1 MLVEHV
7 VEHVSAHKSRVPEKF
22 LPEHI
27 TDYLVEKK
35 YSYNHR
41 DRLLSA
47 SQFTRVFDQATKSNS
62 EFFTIL
68 SRENTIGQP
77 RLGIVVA
84 KRRAKRSVDRNIIK
98 RIIRE
103 SFRLNK
109 ARLPANDFIVIL
121 KRPIKIIKRTNLR
134 LQMDTLWKQY

>member
-1 MLVEHV
+1 M
-7 VEHVSAHKSRVPEKF
+7 PDQ
-22 LPEHI
+22 LPDNLQENLEEEFSF
-27 TDYLVEKK
+27 T
-35 YSYNHR
+35 HR
-41 DRLLSA
+41 DRLLNA
-47 SQFTRVFDQATKSNS
+47 SQFTSVFDQATKSSS

-68 SRENTIGQP
+68 SRENTEEQA

-109 ARLPANDFIVIL
+109 AALPKNDFIVIL
-121 KRPIKIIKRTNLR
+121 KRPIKIIKRANLR
-134 LQMDTLWKQY
+134 QQMETLWKQY

>member
-1 MLVEHV
+1 LPDNLPNNLPDKLQDNLVE
-7 VEHVSAHKSRVPEKF
+7 EDFSF
-22 LPEHI
+22 
-27 TDYLVEKK
+27 T
-35 YSYNHR
+35 HR
-41 DRLLSA
+41 DRLLNA
-47 SQFTRVFDQATKSNS
+47 SQFTRVFNQATKSSS

-68 SRENTIGQP
+68 SRENTEDQP

-109 ARLPANDFIVIL
+109 AALPKNDFIVIL
-121 KRPIKIIKRTNLR
+121 KRPIKTIKRANLR
-134 LQMDTLWKQY
+134 QQMETLWKQY

>member
-1 MLVEHV
+1 MLIEDFTFT
-7 VEHVSAHKSRVPEKF
+7 P
-22 LPEHI
+22 
-27 TDYLVEKK
+27 
-35 YSYNHR
+35 R
-41 DRLLSA
+41 DRLLNE
-47 SQFTRVFDQATKSNS
+47 SQFTRVFDQATKSSS

-68 SRENTIGQP
+68 SRENTEDQP

-109 ARLPANDFIVIL
+109 SSLPANDFIVIL
-121 KRPIKIIKRTNLR
+121 KRPIKTIKRTNLR
-134 LQMDTLWKQY
+134 MQMDTLWKQY

>member
-1 MLVEHV
+1 LPVENN
-7 VEHVSAHKSRVPEKF
+7 SFSPQ
-22 LPEHI
+22 
-27 TDYLVEKK
+27 
-35 YSYNHR
+35 
-41 DRLLSA
+41 DRLLNA
-47 SQFTRVFDQATKSNS
+47 YQFTRVFDQATKSSS

-68 SRENTIGQP
+68 SRENTEDQP

-109 ARLPANDFIVIL
+109 ASLPASDFIVIL
-121 KRPIKIIKRTNLR
+121 KRPIKTIKRPRLR
-134 LQMDTLWKQY
+134 MQMDTLWKQY

>member
-1 MLVEHV
+1 MP
-7 VEHVSAHKSRVPEKF
+7 SKN
-22 LPEHI
+22 
-27 TDYLVEKK
+27 
-35 YSYNHR
+35 YSYTQKN
-41 DRLLSA
+41 RLLKA
-47 SQFTRVFDQATKSNS
+47 SQFSRVFDQATKSSS

-68 SRENTIGQP
+68 SRENQVKHP

-84 KRRAKRSVDRNIIK
+84 KRRAKRAVDRNILK

-109 ARLPANDFIVIL
+109 NTLPAKDFIVIL

-134 LQMDTLWKQY
+134 LQLETLWKQY

>member
-1 MLVEHV
+1 MLAVHEAV
-7 VEHVSAHKSRVPEKF
+7 QNSAHNF
-22 LPEHI
+22 LP
-27 TDYLVEKK
+27 VEDF
-35 YSYNHR
+35 SYTHR
-41 DRLLSA
+41 DRLQNA
-47 SQFTRVFDQATKSNS
+47 SQFTRVFDQATKSSS

-68 SRENTIGQP
+68 SRENTEGLP

-109 ARLPANDFIVIL
+109 ATLPASDFIVIL
-121 KRPIKIIKRTNLR
+121 KRPIKIIKRSNLR
-134 LQMDTLWKQY
+134 LQMETLWKQY

>member
-1 MLVEHV
+1 ML
-7 VEHVSAHKSRVPEKF
+7 
-22 LPEHI
+22 
-27 TDYLVEKK
+27 EKK

-41 DRLLSA
+41 DRLQNA
-47 SQFTRVFDQATKSNS
+47 SEFTRVFDQATKSSS

-68 SRENTIGQP
+68 CRENTIGQP

-84 KRRAKRSVDRNIIK
+84 KRRANRSVDRNIIK

-109 ARLPANDFIVIL
+109 STLPANDFIVIL
-121 KRPIKIIKRTNLR
+121 KRPIKIIKRPKHKQGLR
-134 LQMDTLWKQY
+134 LQMETLWKQY

>member
-1 MLVEHV
+1 MPDNLQGNLVEV
-7 VEHVSAHKSRVPEKF
+7 DFSF
-22 LPEHI
+22 
-27 TDYLVEKK
+27 T
-35 YSYNHR
+35 HR
-41 DRLLSA
+41 DRLLNA
-47 SQFTRVFDQATKSNS
+47 SQFTRVFDQATKSSS

-68 SRENTIGQP
+68 SRENTEHQP

-109 ARLPANDFIVIL
+109 ASLPNNDFIVIL
-121 KRPIKIIKRTNLR
+121 KRPIKIIKRANLR
-134 LQMDTLWKQY
+134 QQMETLWKQY

>member
-1 MLVEHV
+1 M
-7 VEHVSAHKSRVPEKF
+7 
-22 LPEHI
+22 
-27 TDYLVEKK
+27 VEKK
-35 YSYNHR
+35 YTYNHR
-41 DRLLSA
+41 DRLLTA
-47 SQFTRVFDQATKSNS
+47 GQYTRVFDQATKFNS

-77 RLGIVVA
+77 RLGIIVA

-121 KRPIKIIKRTNLR
+121 KRPVKTVKRTKLR
-134 LQMDTLWKQY
+134 LQIEILWKQY

>member
-1 MLVEHV
+1 MLVVHEAV
-7 VEHVSAHKSRVPEKF
+7 QNSAHNF
-22 LPEHI
+22 LPKE
-27 TDYLVEKK
+27 DF
-35 YSYNHR
+35 SYTHR
-41 DRLLSA
+41 DRLQNA
-47 SQFTRVFDQATKSNS
+47 SQFTRVFDQATKSSS

-68 SRENTIGQP
+68 SRENTEGRP

-109 ARLPANDFIVIL
+109 ATLPANDFIVIL
-121 KRPIKIIKRTNLR
+121 KRPIKIIKRSNLR
-134 LQMDTLWKQY
+134 LQMETLWKQY